1 MSIYY
6 YASGFDINNAFFPS
20 LANRL
25 KEDIKDYKSIVYIP
39 ASLNLEKTLNKYV
52 PAFTN
57 HFKKIGI
64 EFESTHLLTYDTDI
78 NIAKNLVKNASF
90 IMLLGGDPYIQKDL
104 CKKLDIENELKEYKG
119 VMLGMSAGAM
129 YMSKNIIIV
138 PCSNEYNCFH
148 IEEGLNLTGI
158 SIYPHNNFVGDVF
171 PEKIVNDEEI
181 THSKDLIKVA
191 KEYGEFYLLQDN
203 YINEGVTEVSLIRV
217 SNNIIEI
224 LKDNNGRVWICTKDG
239 INEYK

>member
-1 MSIYY
+1 MSVYY
-6 YASGFDINNAFFPS
+6 YASGFDINNAFFSS
-20 LANRL
+20 LEKRL

-39 ASLNLEKTLNKYV
+39 ASKNLEKTLNKYI

-64 EFESTHLLTYDTDI
+64 EFKETHLLTHNTSKEK
-78 NIAKNLVKNASF
+78 AKELVNNASF
-90 IMLLGGDPYIQKDL
+90 IMMLGGDPYIQKEL
-104 CKKLDIENELKEYKG
+104 CEYLDIVSELKKYND

-138 PCSNEYNCFH
+138 PCSKEYPNFH

-158 SIYPHNNFVGDVF
+158 SIYPHNNFIGDIF
-171 PEKIVNDEEI
+171 PKQIINDEEI
-181 THSKDLIKVA
+181 TKSEDLIKVA

-203 YINEGVTEVSLIRV
+203 YINENITEVSLIRIE
-217 SNNIIEI
+217 NNNIEI
-224 LKDNNGRVWICTKDG
+224 LKDNNGRVWKCTKYG
-239 INEYK
+239 IFYI

>member
-1 MSIYY
+1 MSVYY
-6 YASGFDINNAFFPS
+6 YASGFNINNAFFPS
-20 LANRL
+20 LKTRL

-39 ASLNLEKTLNKYV
+39 ASNNLEKTLDKYI
-52 PAFTN
+52 PAFTD

-64 EFESTHLLTYDTDI
+64 EFENTYLLTTDTDKTV
-78 NIAKNLVKNASF
+78 AKKLIKNASF
-90 IMLLGGDPYIQKDL
+90 IMLLGGNPYIQKDL

-138 PCSNEYNCFH
+138 PCSKEYNEFH
-148 IEEGLNLTGI
+148 IEEGLNLTSI
-158 SIYPHNNFVGDVF
+158 SIYPHNNFVGDIF

-181 THSKDLIKVA
+181 THSEDLIKVS

-203 YINEGVTEVSLIRV
+203 YINEEVTEVSLIRV

-224 LKDNNGRVWICTKDG
+224 LNDNSGRVWICTKEG

>member
-1 MSIYY
+1 MSVYY

-20 LANRL
+20 LEKRL

-39 ASLNLEKTLNKYV
+39 ASKNLEKTLNKYV

-64 EFESTHLLTYDTDI
+64 EFKETHLLTHNTSKEK
-78 NIAKNLVKNASF
+78 AKELVNNASF
-90 IMLLGGDPYIQKDL
+90 IMMLGGDPYIQKEL
-104 CKKLDIENELKEYKG
+104 CEYLDIVSELKKYNG

-138 PCSNEYNCFH
+138 PCSNEYPNFH

-158 SIYPHNNFVGDVF
+158 SIYPHNNFIGDIF
-171 PEKIVNDEEI
+171 PKQIVNDEEI
-181 THSKDLIKVA
+181 TKSEDLIKVA

-203 YINEGVTEVSLIRV
+203 YINETITEVSLIRIE
-217 SNNIIEI
+217 NNNIEI
-224 LKDNNGRVWICTKDG
+224 LKDNNGRVWKCTKDG
-239 INEYK
+239 IFYI